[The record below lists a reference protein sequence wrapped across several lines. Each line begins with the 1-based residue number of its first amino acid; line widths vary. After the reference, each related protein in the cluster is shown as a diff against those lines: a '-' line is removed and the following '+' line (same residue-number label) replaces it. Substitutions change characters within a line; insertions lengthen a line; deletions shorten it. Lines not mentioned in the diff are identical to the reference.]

1 MARMCSCGQELRS
14 VMEEWGCLHCG
25 SLCCPACGYT
35 PEGTAYCAECAQSL
49 FHVHTRRTVVAR
61 PKRISAWWEAAAV
74 QPVPQRTEPA
84 GVDRPL
90 SSS

>member
-1 MARMCSCGQELRS
+1 MARRCGCGQELRS

-25 SLCCPACGYT
+25 GLCCPTCGYA

-49 FHVHTRRTVVAR
+49 FNVYTRQPVVTR

-74 QPVPQRTEPA
+74 QPVPRHTEVASLDQPQA
-84 GVDRPL
+84 
-90 SSS
+90 SA